1 MNANSR
7 EHEREELEV
16 RVTAMLLGELDPS
29 EAAEV
34 GRAIETDP
42 ELSKSKSRM
51 ERTIEL
57 IKEAVGKRGVT
68 GNSGGDAPRFSDSRR
83 ERLMELFAG
92 RNVQSRGVRSRR
104 SMDWAMPLGIAAAFL
119 VLIGFASLLVGVG
132 SVGKAKSM
140 AAKPRLITRLDRVS
154 PEAVGQGSDD
164 YSYSRRVDSGRPV
177 VGQWIKVAA
186 EALPSASQEVRKETP
201 VFGVPSAPLGE
212 RAGETRAPE
221 RKNIRVYLPTDAQVA
236 EQLSEKADKVAVAD
250 MSGKE
255 AAAFGRSVAQ
265 PESPTSVQAP
275 TDIRMLMRYGLLP
288 RDSKVSVQ
296 DRSKPEGVQGSRA
309 SVPAT
314 PGRAGGAAWGDYDND
329 AYVEL
334 RIQPAEAIK
343 APSVG
348 VPQAPAVPSPAAL
361 PPAPQPVQERA
372 FSAQTAP
379 TRQVQGGDLAPTL
392 GTALQRLSRT
402 DGAGRFAR
410 AAMSDE
416 EQRGRGGV
424 VSEQQATASA
434 AGEPRAEAAPAG
446 TVAAGKPAVGTGV
459 AGRLGFKVMNGRAG
473 GGTEVTERVAGLAEK
488 EKVASSELLP
498 VLGDSPEVGQVFH
511 FTDAD
516 NDAALD
522 SLVIVTNAVPEPQPE
537 VLSVEN
543 SFSTFSLNVSDVSF
557 RLAMAS
563 LENGTVPAPASIRSE
578 EFINAFD
585 YRDPEPAAG
594 MPMAFNWERAR
605 YPFAHN
611 RDVIRF
617 SIRTAAFG
625 RDSVRP
631 LNLVLLLDSSGS
643 MERADRVLIIREAL
657 RVLAQQ
663 LRREDVVSVVGF
675 ARRARLLVDALS
687 GDRAEELV
695 ERVGNVTPE
704 GGTNLEDALKLAYE
718 TAARHFLPNGVNR
731 IVLLTDG
738 AANLGDVD
746 PESLKR
752 LVTEQ
757 RKRGIALDCFG
768 IGWEGYNDELL
779 EVLSRNGDGRYGF
792 VNTPE
797 EGATDFAAKLAG
809 ALQVAAADV
818 KVQVEFNPHRVV
830 SWRQIGY
837 AKHKLTAEQ
846 FRDNT
851 VDAAEIAAAESG
863 NALYVIQTKPDG
875 EGNICVV
882 RVRYREPASG
892 LYREMSWPVPYAGV
906 ARPLDNASAAMR
918 LAVVAGAFSE
928 RLASNPYASEVKIG
942 SLLSYLNGVPEAFDL
957 DPRPRK
963 LEWMLREYQRISGE

>member
-42 ELSKSKSRM
+42 ELAKSKART

-57 IKEAVGKRGVT
+57 IKEAMGERGVT
-68 GNSGGDAPRFSDSRR
+68 GNSGGDAPRLSNSRR
-83 ERLMELFAG
+83 ERLMELFAS
-92 RNVQSRGVRSRR
+92 RNVQSRGVRSRT

-132 SVGKAKSM
+132 SLGKTKSM
-140 AAKPRLITRLDRVS
+140 AARPGLITRLDRVS
-154 PEAVGQGSDD
+154 PEAVGQGSED
-164 YSYSRRVDSGRPV
+164 YLRRVE
-177 VGQWIKVAA
+177 VAA
-186 EALPSASQEVRKETP
+186 VEAVPSGAGEVRKGTP
-201 VFGVPSAPLGE
+201 VFGVPSAPAGQ
-212 RAGETRAPE
+212 RAGEARAPE
-221 RKNIRVYLPTDAQVA
+221 RRNIWVYLPTEAPVA

-250 MSGKE
+250 MAGKE
-255 AAAFGRSVAQ
+255 VAAFGRSVAQ
-265 PESPTSVQAP
+265 PESATGVQAP
-275 TDIRMLMRYGLLP
+275 TDIRMLVRYGLLP

-296 DRSKPEGVQGSRA
+296 DRSQPEGVERSRA
-309 SVPAT
+309 TAPAAS
-314 PGRAGGAAWGDYDND
+314 GGVGGAAMG
-329 AYVEL
+329 AYESAGRAEVARQAAEAVKVPAPGVAQAPREPPPPAL
-334 RIQPAEAIK
+334 LPASQPA
-343 APSVG
+343 
-348 VPQAPAVPSPAAL
+348 
-361 PPAPQPVQERA
+361 
-372 FSAQTAP
+372 
-379 TRQVQGGDLAPTL
+379 
-392 GTALQRLSRT
+392 
-402 DGAGRFAR
+402 
-410 AAMSDE
+410 
-416 EQRGRGGV
+416 
-424 VSEQQATASA
+424 QQATASA
-434 AGEPRAEAAPAG
+434 AGEPRAEAARAR
-446 TVAAGKPAVGTGV
+446 TAAAGKPAAGTGV
-459 AGRLGFKVMNGRAG
+459 AGRLGFKLMNGRDAEG
-473 GGTEVTERVAGLAEK
+473 MEVTERVAGLAEK
-488 EKVASSELLP
+488 EEVASSRFAP
-498 VLGDSPEVGQVFH
+498 VLGDNPVAGQVFN
-511 FTDAD
+511 FAD
-516 NDAALD
+516 KDAALD
-522 SLVIVTNAVPEPQPE
+522 SLGMVTNAVPEPQPE

-543 SFSTFSLNVSDVSF
+543 PFSTFSLNVSDVSF
-557 RLAMAS
+557 RLAVAS

-585 YRDPEPAAG
+585 YRDPEPTAG

-611 RDVIRF
+611 RDIIRF

-663 LRREDVVSVVGF
+663 LRRGDVVSVVGF

-687 GDRAEELV
+687 GDRAAELV

-752 LVTEQ
+752 IVTEQ

-797 EGATDFAAKLAG
+797 EAATDFAAKLAG

-906 ARPLDNASAAMR
+906 ARPLENASASMR

-942 SLLSYLNGVPEAFDL
+942 SLLSYLNGVPEAFDP

>member
-42 ELSKSKSRM
+42 ELSKSKARM
-51 ERTIEL
+51 ERAIEL

-83 ERLMELFAG
+83 ERLMELFAS

-132 SVGKAKSM
+132 SVGKSKSM

-164 YSYSRRVDSGRPV
+164 FLRRVDSGRPV
-177 VGQWIKVAA
+177 VGQGIKVAA
-186 EALPSASQEVRKETP
+186 VETARSVSQEVRKGTP

-221 RKNIRVYLPTDAQVA
+221 RRNIRVYLPTEAQVA
-236 EQLSEKADKVAVAD
+236 EQLSEKADKAAVAD
-250 MSGKE
+250 TAGKE
-255 AAAFGRSVAQ
+255 AAAFGRPVAQ
-265 PESPTSVQAP
+265 PESATGVQAP

-288 RDSKVSVQ
+288 KDSKVSVQ
-296 DRSKPEGVQGSRA
+296 DRSKPEGVEGSRA

-314 PGRAGGAAWGDYDND
+314 SGGVGGAAWGDYDND

-343 APSVG
+343 APAVG
-348 VPQAPAVPSPAAL
+348 VPQAPAVPPPAAL
-361 PPAPQPVQERA
+361 PPASQPVQQERA

-392 GTALQRLSRT
+392 GTAQQRLSRT
-402 DGAGRFAR
+402 DGAGAFGGAGVV
-410 AAMSDE
+410 A
-416 EQRGRGGV
+416 EQGRGRGGV

-434 AGEPRAEAAPAG
+434 AGEPRAEAVAAG
-446 TVAAGKPAVGTGV
+446 TVAAGKPAAGTGV
-459 AGRLGFKVMNGRAG
+459 AGRLGFKLMNGRDAE
-473 GGTEVTERVAGLAEK
+473 GTEVKERVAGLAEK
-488 EKVASSELLP
+488 KKVASSKVVP
-498 VLGDSPEVGQVFH
+498 VLGDSPAAGQMFY
-511 FTDAD
+511 FAD
-516 NDAALD
+516 KDAALD
-522 SLVIVTNAVPEPQPE
+522 SLGIVTNAVPEPQPE
-537 VLSVEN
+537 VLSAEN
-543 SFSTFSLNVSDVSF
+543 PFSTFSLNVSDVSF
-557 RLAMAS
+557 RLAVAS
-563 LENGTVPAPASIRSE
+563 LENGTMPAPASIRSE

-892 LYREMSWPVPYAGV
+892 LYREMSWPVPYSGV

-928 RLASNPYASEVKIG
+928 RLAANPYASEVKIG